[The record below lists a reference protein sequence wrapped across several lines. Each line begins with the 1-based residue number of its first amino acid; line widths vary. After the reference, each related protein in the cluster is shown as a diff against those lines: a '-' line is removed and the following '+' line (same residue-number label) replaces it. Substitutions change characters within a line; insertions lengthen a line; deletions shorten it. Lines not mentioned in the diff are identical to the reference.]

1 MARQMLAD
9 GPFTDVNVANISP
22 TLSSTSVE
30 DMWLGIVFTPIFA
43 NDAKAGKIYCVR
55 AGGTVSL
62 TAGTWVVTP
71 GIGTSSPGTT
81 LGVSLTQGTA
91 TILITAWTL
100 SFDLVIRV
108 IDPLGST
115 ASTCVGTGVLAM
127 GGGVGSAVA
136 NPNVIT
142 FGGTPMTGLNA
153 TVNNLI
159 TIRKTASTTNSMIV
173 QYVYIF
179 ARN

>member
-1 MARQMLAD
+1 MARSLFQD
-9 GPFTDVNVANISP
+9 GPYIDVNIANLT

-30 DMWLGIVFTPIFA
+30 DMWVGAVWTPVWA
-43 NDAKAGKIYCVR
+43 NDPKAGKIYCVR

-62 TAGTWVVTP
+62 TGGTWIVTP

-91 TILITAWTL
+91 TITIAAWRL
-100 SFDLVIRV
+100 EFDLVVRV
-108 IDPLGST
+108 IDPAGST
-115 ASTCVGTGVLAM
+115 ASTCNGTGILAM
-127 GGGVGSAVA
+127 SGGVVSATA

-142 FGGTPMTGLNA
+142 FGGTPMTALNA
-153 TVNNLI
+153 TVNNII
-159 TIRKTASTTNSMIV
+159 TIRKTASTTNSMIP

-179 ARN
+179 SRN